1 MMKNN
6 RQKMILELIEKYSID
21 TQEDLLSR
29 LREAGYAATQAT
41 ISRDIRD
48 LKLVKSMSVEGEYKY
63 IRPTKQETPPPRFN
77 SALAESVT
85 HLDAAGN
92 NIVIH
97 TYPGMAQPVASCID
111 AIGHRDVLG
120 CVGGDDT
127 VIVVIRDAQKADEM
141 CDKIRQMLNTL

>member
-1 MMKNN
+1 MKNN
-6 RQKMILELIEKYSID
+6 RQKKILELIEKYSID

-29 LREAGYAATQAT
+29 LREAGYNATQAT

-48 LKLVKSMSVEGEYKY
+48 LKLVKAMSVEGVYKY
-63 IRPTKQETPPPRFN
+63 IRPTKQEVPPPRFN

-92 NIVIH
+92 IIVIH

-111 AIGHRDVLG
+111 AIGHPDVLG

-127 VIVVIRDAQKADEM
+127 VIVVIRDAQKANEM